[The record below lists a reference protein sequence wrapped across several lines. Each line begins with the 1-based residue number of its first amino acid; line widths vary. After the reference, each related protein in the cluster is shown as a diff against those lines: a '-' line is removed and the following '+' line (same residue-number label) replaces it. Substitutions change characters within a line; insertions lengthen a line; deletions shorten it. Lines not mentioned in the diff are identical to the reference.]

1 MNASLIK
8 RFGEGFQFR
17 ASYTFGKGLDD
28 VLDFSG
34 ASTPY
39 LVTRRYLDRARS
51 AYDVR
56 HNFVVSGT
64 FESPFKAG
72 SAQNWI
78 KGALADIALSPI
90 VSLRSGFPFNL
101 YIGRDVNG
109 DLNSTDRPFYAPR
122 NSGQGEDFYSVDL
135 RLSKRFYLGA
145 REGGVSVDL
154 IVEAMNLFN
163 RANYL
168 RVNDVVCGTTAQPGF
183 INGCDPKFLTGPFD
197 FRGVAGLPPTAPL
210 AFVSA
215 APPRQFQFGLRF
227 GI

>member
-1 MNASLIK
+1 M
-8 RFGEGFQFR
+8 
-17 ASYTFGKGLDD
+17 
-28 VLDFSG
+28 
-34 ASTPY
+34 
-39 LVTRRYLDRARS
+39 
-51 AYDVR
+51 
-56 HNFVVSGT
+56 
-64 FESPFKAG
+64 KAT
-72 SAQNWI
+72 
-78 KGALADIALSPI
+78 LADITLSPI
-90 VSLRSGFPFNL
+90 ITLRSGFPFNL

-122 NSGQGEDFYSVDL
+122 NSGMGEDFYSVDL

-145 REGGVSVDL
+145 RENGVTVDL
-154 IVEAMNLFN
+154 IVEAMNVLN

-197 FRGVAGLPPTAPL
+197 FRGVPGLPPTAPL

-215 APPRQFQFGLRF
+215 APARQFQFGLRF